1 MREPVWHYCKC
12 AVKSFEAFP
21 VSDGNSLTVTAR
33 RDRRHIPGSKTVGEP
48 CRFYQAMAS
57 NNLAFGK
64 YLITENSGSEMLRC
78 FSTDNRKATLIS
90 RLQAQAPALNA
101 MGRLA

>member
-1 MREPVWHYCKC
+1 
-12 AVKSFEAFP
+12 
-21 VSDGNSLTVTAR
+21 
-33 RDRRHIPGSKTVGEP
+33 
-48 CRFYQAMAS
+48 MAS

-78 FSTDNRKATLIS
+78 FSTYNRKATLIS
-90 RLQAQAPALNA
+90 RLQVQAPALNA

>member
-1 MREPVWHYCKC
+1 
-12 AVKSFEAFP
+12 
-21 VSDGNSLTVTAR
+21 
-33 RDRRHIPGSKTVGEP
+33 
-48 CRFYQAMAS
+48 MAS
-57 NNLAFGK
+57 NDLAFGK

-101 MGRLA
+101 LRRLA